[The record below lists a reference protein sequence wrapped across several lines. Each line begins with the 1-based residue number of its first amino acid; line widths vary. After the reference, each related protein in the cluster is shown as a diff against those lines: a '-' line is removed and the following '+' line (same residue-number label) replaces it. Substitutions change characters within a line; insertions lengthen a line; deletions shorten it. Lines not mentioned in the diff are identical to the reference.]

1 MTRRMRLTIKASEVE
16 DHLRYS
22 HDRYESFRTIT
33 VRRIEIHAGHFFRF
47 KGLKE
52 NFHR

>member
-33 VRRIEIHAGHFFRF
+33 VRRIEIHAGNFL
-47 KGLKE
+47 GLKD
-52 NFHR
+52 

>member
-22 HDRYESFRTIT
+22 HDRYDIT
-33 VRRIEIHAGHFFRF
+33 VRRIEIHAGHFL
-47 KGLKE
+47 GLKD
-52 NFHR
+52 